1 MWGIIEKIKM
11 FGRLTKSVI
20 GGCPG
25 RVSGLFEWRSG
36 YYGYRHMR
44 V

>member
-11 FGRLTKSVI
+11 FGRRAKSVM
-20 GGCPG
+20 GGCSG
-25 RVSGLFEWRSG
+25 RVSGLFERRSG
-36 YYGYRHMR
+36 YYEYRHMR

>member
-11 FGRLTKSVI
+11 FGRLAKSV
-20 GGCPG
+20 GGVHHP
-25 RVSGLFEWRSG
+25 RVPGLFVRRSG
-36 YYGYRHMR
+36 HYRYRDMR